1 MDTVGQ
7 WVMLMIT
14 RMVPRDRGPRA
25 TTMIRM
31 DMITLMAM
39 PMREKIM
46 RTDAALTLNQ
56 WLSPA
61 FPVGAFTYSHGLE
74 AAFHAGWITDAASL
88 QAWLCDLLTLGSAH
102 ADAHFVAAAYHGQVP
117 LAEVD
122 GMARAFAPCRERLL
136 ETVAQGKAFCDV
148 VGHVWDRELAGLT
161 YPVALGRAAAIE
173 ELPLEMTLTL
183 YLQAFIS
190 NLVSAA
196 QRLGPIGQTE
206 AQRVIRAL
214 APTCAETA
222 AEACDG
228 NLSHIASATF
238 LSDIASMKHE
248 TQYSRIFRS

>member
-1 MDTVGQ
+1 MAVARLSGGGLHLLAWAGGRISRRLDHRCGQ
-7 WVMLMIT
+7 PSGL
-14 RMVPRDRGPRA
+14 
-25 TTMIRM
+25 
-31 DMITLMAM
+31 
-39 PMREKIM
+39 
-46 RTDAALTLNQ
+46 ALR
-56 WLSPA
+56 PA
-61 FPVGAFTYSHGLE
+61 H
-74 AAFHAGWITDAASL
+74 
-88 QAWLCDLLTLGSAH
+88 
-102 ADAHFVAAAYHGQVP
+102 
-117 LAEVD
+117 
-122 GMARAFAPCRERLL
+122 AFAPCRERLL

-206 AQRVIRAL
+206 AQQVIRAL

-222 AEACDG
+222 TEACDG